1 MEARAVWQQRMTF
14 TGVANSGFP
23 LTIGTDPAVG
33 GDNDGVRPME
43 LLAIGL
49 AGCTAMDVISLL
61 NKKRQEVT
69 AFEVQVHADRA
80 ADFPKVFTRAVIE
93 YFITGHNLEEAAVVR
108 AIELSAIRYCPA
120 QAMLVKVFPIESIY
134 HIFEDEGEGQSKLV
148 KSGAYVPVEEP
159 GVD

>member
-43 LLAIGL
+43 LVAIGL

-80 ADFPKVFTRAVIE
+80 PEFPKVFTKAVIE

-120 QAMLVKVFPIESIY
+120 QAMLAQVFPIEHKY
-134 HIFEDEGEGQSKLV
+134 HIYEDGGGDQRQLV
-148 KSGAYVPVEEP
+148 ISASCTPV
-159 GVD
+159 GDITK

>member
-43 LLAIGL
+43 LVAIGL

-80 ADFPKVFTRAVIE
+80 ADFPKVFTRVVIE
-93 YFITGHNLEEAAVVR
+93 YFITGHDVEEAAVVR
-108 AIELSAIRYCPA
+108 AIELSATRYCPA
-120 QAMLVKVFPIESIY
+120 QAMLAQVFPIEHKY
-134 HIFEDEGEGQSKLV
+134 HIYEGEGAKEKRLV
-148 KSGAYVPVEEP
+148 ISAVCTPVGDAP
-159 GVD
+159 K